1 MKLFFLGTGAG
12 MPSKQRNVTSMV
24 FEILQERGSCW
35 MFDCGEATQHQMM
48 RTNIKPGK
56 IDKVFI
62 SHLHGDHIFG
72 LPGFLSSRSYLGGT
86 SDLTVYG
93 PKGISL
99 FIETALKVSE
109 SHLSY
114 NLNIVELSREGVI
127 FEDEKFRVVA
137 GRLKHRIE
145 CFGYRVEQ
153 MDLPGPLDA
162 QKLQQEGIPPGP
174 VYRDIVNGKFVLLP
188 DGRTVNPV
196 NYLGDPRKGKIVTI
210 LGDTKYCKES
220 VDLAKN
226 ADVLVHEATFS
237 GKHRELA
244 EDYYHTTA
252 VDAAKVAK
260 EAGVKTL
267 ILNHISAR
275 YQEDEQ
281 QSLLS
286 EAKQIHPHTFI
297 ASDFMEY
304 GIGSP

>member
-1 MKLFFLGTGAG
+1 MKLLFLGTGAG
-12 MPSKQRNVTSMV
+12 MPSKQRNVTSIV
-24 FEILQERGSCW
+24 LEILQERGSCW
-35 MFDCGEATQHQMM
+35 LFDCGEATQHQMM
-48 RTNIKPGK
+48 RTSIKPGK
-56 IDKVFI
+56 IDKIFI
-62 SHLHGDHIFG
+62 SHLHGDHVFG

-93 PKGISL
+93 PKGIRL

-114 NLNIVELSREGVI
+114 NLNIVEMGKEGII
-127 FEDEKFRVVA
+127 FKDATFRVFA
-137 GRLKHRIE
+137 SRLRHRIE

-153 MDLPGPLDA
+153 FDLPGPLDA
-162 QKLQQEGIPPGP
+162 LKLQQEGIPPGP
-174 VYRDIVNGKFVLLP
+174 VYREIVEGKTILLS
-188 DGRTVNPV
+188 DGRIINPI
-196 NYLGDPRKGKIVTI
+196 NYLGDPKKGKIVTI
-210 LGDTKYCKES
+210 LGDTKYCNEA
-220 VDLAKN
+220 VELAKN

-244 EDYYHTTA
+244 EEYYHTTA

-275 YQEDEQ
+275 YQEEDQ

-286 EAKQIHPHTFI
+286 EAKQLHPLTFI
-297 ASDFMEY
+297 ASDFKEY